1 MGFNGERLK
10 RARKQKNMTQWDL
23 AERLHVAR
31 PTITMW
37 ETGKNA
43 PTADMLAELAAIFDC
58 SVDYLLG
65 LTEDATPLPSN
76 VRPITD
82 LHRQRIPLR
91 GGVGEM
97 ERETPDSYTAA
108 LARQYGLTTGGA
120 AVINA
125 LAHALMELTEDQQQ
139 RLTTRLIEEIGKIKK
154 PGEGVAIPEADLE
167 SAAGQLDA
175 EAAGQNT
182 AG

>member
-1 MGFNGERLK
+1 MTVISERL
-10 RARKQKNMTQWDL
+10 RTAMKQRRVTQVDL
-23 AERLHVAR
+23 ASKIGITQ
-31 PTITMW
+31 PTLSKIIRDEANPSDRTIRDIC
-37 ETGKNA
+37 
-43 PTADMLAELAAIFDC
+43 TAL
-58 SVDYLLG
+58 
-65 LTEDATPLPSN
+65 
-76 VRPITD
+76 
-82 LHRQRIPLR
+82 RINEAWLR

-108 LARQYGLTTGGA
+108 LARQYGLTAGGA

-154 PGEGVAIPEADLE
+154 PGEDVAIPEAELE
-167 SAAGQLDA
+167 SAAVQLDA

>member
-1 MGFNGERLK
+1 MGTEDEINAQRKLDEM
-10 RARKQKNMTQWDL
+10 RADGIAL
-23 AERLHVAR
+23 AEKK
-31 PTITMW
+31 I
-37 ETGKNA
+37 NA
-43 PTADMLAELAAIFDC
+43 
-58 SVDYLLG
+58 LL
-65 LTEDATPLPSN
+65 DQPDLPAN
-76 VRPITD
+76 VRPISA
-82 LHRQRIPLR
+82 LHQQRIPLI

-97 ERETPDSYTAA
+97 ERETPDSYTAT

-154 PGEGVAIPEADLE
+154 PGEGVAIPEAELE

-175 EAAGQNT
+175 EAVGQNT
-182 AG
+182 AE

>member
-1 MGFNGERLK
+1 MTTFSERLRTAMK
-10 RARKQKNMTQWDL
+10 LRQVNQVNL
-23 AERLHVAR
+23 A
-31 PTITMW
+31 
-37 ETGKNA
+37 GK
-43 PTADMLAELAAIFDC
+43 I
-58 SVDYLLG
+58 G
-65 LTEDATPLPSN
+65 LTQSAVSLLTRGETNPSD
-76 VRPITD
+76 RTIRD
-82 LHRQRIPLR
+82 ICAALRINEAWLR

-108 LARQYGLTTGGA
+108 LARQYGLTSGGA

-154 PGEGVAIPEADLE
+154 PGEGVAIPEAELE

>member
-1 MGFNGERLK
+1 MTVISERL
-10 RARKQKNMTQWDL
+10 RTAMKQRRVTQVDL
-23 AERLHVAR
+23 ASKIGITQ
-31 PTITMW
+31 PTLSKIIRDEANPSDRTIR
-37 ETGKNA
+37 
-43 PTADMLAELAAIFDC
+43 DICAA
-58 SVDYLLG
+58 L
-65 LTEDATPLPSN
+65 
-76 VRPITD
+76 
-82 LHRQRIPLR
+82 RINEAWLR

-154 PGEGVAIPEADLE
+154 PGEGVAIPEAELE

>member
-1 MGFNGERLK
+1 MTVISERL
-10 RARKQKNMTQWDL
+10 RTAMKQRRVTQVDL
-23 AERLHVAR
+23 ASKIGITQ
-31 PTITMW
+31 PTLSKIIRDEANPSDRTIR
-37 ETGKNA
+37 
-43 PTADMLAELAAIFDC
+43 DICAA
-58 SVDYLLG
+58 L
-65 LTEDATPLPSN
+65 
-76 VRPITD
+76 
-82 LHRQRIPLR
+82 RINEAWLR

-154 PGEGVAIPEADLE
+154 PGEGVAIPEAELE

-175 EAAGQNT
+175 EAAVQNT

>member
-1 MGFNGERLK
+1 MTTFSERLRMVMK
-10 RARKQKNMTQWDL
+10 QRKTTQ
-23 AERLHVAR
+23 V
-31 PTITMW
+31 
-37 ETGKNA
+37 
-43 PTADMLAELAAIFDC
+43 ELASKIGIAQSSLSQFLSGDRN
-58 SVDYLLG
+58 
-65 LTEDATPLPSN
+65 PSD
-76 VRPITD
+76 RTIRD
-82 LHRQRIPLR
+82 ICAALRINEAWLR
-91 GGVGEM
+91 GGAGEM

-125 LAHALMELTEDQQQ
+125 LAHALMGLTEDQQQ

-154 PGEGVAIPEADLE
+154 PGEGVAIPEAELE